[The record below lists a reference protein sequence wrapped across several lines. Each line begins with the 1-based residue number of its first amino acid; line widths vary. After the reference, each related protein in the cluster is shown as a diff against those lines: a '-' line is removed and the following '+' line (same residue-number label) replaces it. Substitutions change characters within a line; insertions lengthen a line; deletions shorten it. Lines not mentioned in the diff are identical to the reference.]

1 MANAAE
7 KLRDAEAPI
16 AGFRAIFVPQD
27 ESPASLNALAL
38 AESLA
43 VASGAQV
50 FGLMFGLV
58 PYYPISLTTVAAPEG
73 WIHAQRQASD
83 EAEGAEARLH
93 RIYSKLAVPNELRRV
108 DAFEQEVGRICARRA
123 RAADLTIMGWED
135 GPASDLDRT
144 VFENCLFD
152 SGRPL
157 IVLPA
162 QRALRTPPQRI
173 LIAWNGSRE
182 SARALREAIPLLRH
196 ARLTRLVVVEAERA
210 DLSEA
215 EDDGEAVI
223 AYLERHGVA
232 IESKH
237 APSHGRD
244 VATVLADEA
253 DQFGATMIVL
263 GGFGYMRSGQW
274 VLGNATRAALALG
287 RHALFFAN

>member
-1 MANAAE
+1 MAHAAE
-7 KLRDAEAPI
+7 KLREGEAPI
-16 AGFRAIFVPQD
+16 ADFRAIFVPQD
-27 ESPASLNALAL
+27 ESQASLNALAF

-43 VASGAQV
+43 IASGAQIL
-50 FGLMFGLV
+50 GLMFGLV
-58 PYYPISLTTVAAPEG
+58 PYYPISLATVTAPEG

-83 EAEGAEARLH
+83 EAEGTEARL
-93 RIYSKLAVPNELRRV
+93 RGIYSHLSVINELRRV

-157 IVLPA
+157 IVLPS

-173 LIAWNGSRE
+173 LVAWNGSRE
-182 SARALREAIPLLRH
+182 AARALREAIPLLRH
-196 ARLTRLVVVEAERA
+196 ARLARLVVVEAERA

-215 EDDGEAVI
+215 EDDVEAI
-223 AYLERHGVA
+223 LSHLERHGVA
-232 IESKH
+232 VESKR

-253 DQFGATMIVL
+253 DQFGATMVVL
-263 GGFGYMRSGQW
+263 GGFGHMRSGQW
-274 VLGNATRAALALG
+274 VLGNATRASLELG
-287 RHALFFAN
+287 RHALFFAH